1 MMKYDQIITESL
13 DKVAL
18 KRVRIKVDPASVSVA
33 EDLAKCDGY
42 EGYVLAEDQ
51 SYMKVLV
58 VIPGTRNELSVISVP
73 IEHLELVLQNLDQ
86 LRIDNFKRFIITSLD
101 ISNDDPVIQQIE
113 SSESIEDVE
122 VFLRDR
128 GMTDEEIAKLYKYY
142 IV

>member
-1 MMKYDQIITESL
+1 MKYDRIITESL
-13 DKVAL
+13 DKVTL

-51 SYMKVLV
+51 SHMKVLV
-58 VIPGTRNELSVISVP
+58 VMPGTSGKITVMSVP
-73 IEHLELVLQNLDQ
+73 VEYLELVLQNLDQ
-86 LRIDNFKRFIITSLD
+86 LRINNFKRFIITSLD
-101 ISNDDPVIQQIE
+101 ISDDDPVIQQIQ

-122 VFLRDR
+122 IFLKDR
-128 GMTDEEIAKLYKYY
+128 GMSDDEITKLYKYY

>member
-1 MMKYDQIITESL
+1 MKYDRIITESL
-13 DKVAL
+13 DKVTL

-58 VIPGTRNELSVISVP
+58 VMPGTSGKMTVMSVP
-73 IEHLELVLQNLDQ
+73 VEYLELVLQNLDQ

-101 ISNDDPVIQQIE
+101 ISDDDPVIQQIQ

-122 VFLRDR
+122 VFLKDR
-128 GMTDEEIAKLYKYY
+128 GMSEEEIAKLYKYY

>member
-1 MMKYDQIITESL
+1 MKYDQIITESL

-58 VIPGTRNELSVISVP
+58 VIPGTSNELSVISVP

-101 ISNDDPVIQQIE
+101 ISDDDPVIQQIE
-113 SSESIEDVE
+113 SSESIEDIE

-128 GMTDEEIAKLYKYY
+128 GMTDEEITKLYKYY

>member
-1 MMKYDQIITESL
+1 MKYDQIITESL
-13 DKVAL
+13 DKVTL

-58 VIPGTRNELSVISVP
+58 VIPGTSNELSVISVP
-73 IEHLELVLQNLDQ
+73 IEYLELVLQNLDQ

-101 ISNDDPVIQQIE
+101 ISDDDPVIQQIE

-128 GMTDEEIAKLYKYY
+128 GMTDEEITKLYKYY

>member
-1 MMKYDQIITESL
+1 MKYDQIITESL

-58 VIPGTRNELSVISVP
+58 VMPGTNNELSVISVP

-101 ISNDDPVIQQIE
+101 ISDDDPVIQQIE
-113 SSESIEDVE
+113 ASESIEDIE
-122 VFLRDR
+122 VFLKDR
-128 GMTDEEIAKLYKYY
+128 GMTDEEITNLYKYY

>member
-1 MMKYDQIITESL
+1 MKYDRIITESL
-13 DKVAL
+13 DKVTL

-51 SYMKVLV
+51 SHMKVLV
-58 VIPGTRNELSVISVP
+58 VMPGTSGKITVMSVP
-73 IEHLELVLQNLDQ
+73 VEYLELVLQNLDQ

-101 ISNDDPVIQQIE
+101 ISDDDPVIQQIQ

-122 VFLRDR
+122 IFLKDR
-128 GMTDEEIAKLYKYY
+128 GMSDDEITKLYKYY

>member
-1 MMKYDQIITESL
+1 MKYDRIITESL
-13 DKVAL
+13 DKVTL

-51 SYMKVLV
+51 SHMKVLV
-58 VIPGTRNELSVISVP
+58 VMPGTSGKITVMSVP
-73 IEHLELVLQNLDQ
+73 VEYLELVLQNLDQ

-101 ISNDDPVIQQIE
+101 ISDDDPVIQQIQ

-122 VFLRDR
+122 IFLKDR
-128 GMTDEEIAKLYKYY
+128 GMSDEEMTKLYKYY

>member
-1 MMKYDQIITESL
+1 MKYDQIITESL

-51 SYMKVLV
+51 SHMKVLV
-58 VIPGTRNELSVISVP
+58 VIPGTSSELSVMSVP
-73 IEHLELVLQNLDQ
+73 IEYLELVLQNLDQ

-101 ISNDDPVIQQIE
+101 ISDDDPVIQQIQ

-122 VFLRDR
+122 VFLKDR
-128 GMTDEEIAKLYKYY
+128 GLSDEEITKLYKYY
-142 IV
+142 II

>member
-1 MMKYDQIITESL
+1 MKYDQIITESL

-33 EDLAKCDGY
+33 EDLAKCNGY

-58 VIPGTRNELSVISVP
+58 VIPGTSNELSVISVP
-73 IEHLELVLQNLDQ
+73 IEYLELVLQNLDQ

-101 ISNDDPVIQQIE
+101 ISDDDPVIQQIE

-128 GMTDEEIAKLYKYY
+128 GMTDEEITKLYKYY